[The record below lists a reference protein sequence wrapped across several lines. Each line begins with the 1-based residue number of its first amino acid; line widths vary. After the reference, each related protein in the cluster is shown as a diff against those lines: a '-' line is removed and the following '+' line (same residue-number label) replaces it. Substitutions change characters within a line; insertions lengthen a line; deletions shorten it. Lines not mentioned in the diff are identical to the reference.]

1 MPIFK
6 NQERITA
13 IHKSNENISQIYYGT
28 RLVWQKKFSFGTS
41 SWSEIKKM
49 IDDGSW
55 IEQGWKIGDTHSLR
69 LKDKTKMYVRIIGI
83 NDGREDSQDFSFQVD
98 KQQDG
103 QKVHLTL
110 ELTQCLPV
118 KGFLFNTTEGEES
131 QTYGDSLLY
140 QRLQP
145 EGDLYQNLPDDLI
158 PLIIPVVKNGGVS
171 GQNKDSEPQTSLN
184 HLFVPSIRE
193 YVGNNS
199 YEINLSEGQIYQF
212 YSENPQNVQRSIV
225 NQQENTYFW
234 TRSASQIKDNVKNY
248 FWSIGSSNNYS
259 MYTSDTELA
268 LTYAFCI

>member
-13 IHKSNENISQIYYGT
+13 IHKSNEDISQVYYGT

-55 IEQGWKIGDTHSLR
+55 LEQSWKIGDTHSLR

-83 NDGREDSQDFSFQVD
+83 NDGREDGQDFSFQVD

-118 KGFLFNTTEGEES
+118 KGFLFNATEGEES

-158 PLIIPVVKNGGVS
+158 PLIIPVVKNSGVT

-193 YVGNNS
+193 YVGDNS
-199 YEINLSEGQIYQF
+199 YEINLSEGQVYQF
-212 YSENPQNVQRSIV
+212 YAENPQNVQRPIV

-234 TRSASQIKDNVKNY
+234 TRSASQIENNVKNY

>member
-6 NQERITA
+6 NNERITA
-13 IHKSNENISQIYYGT
+13 IHKSNEDISQVYYGK

-55 IEQGWKIGDTHSLR
+55 LEQGWELGDTHSLR

-83 NDGREDSQDFSFQVD
+83 NDGRENDKDFSFQVD
-98 KQQDG
+98 KSQEG

-110 ELTQCLPV
+110 ELTQCLPE
-118 KGFLFNTTEGEES
+118 KGFLFEETDGQS
-131 QTYGDSLLY
+131 QQTYSDSLLY

-145 EGDLYQNLPDDLI
+145 SGDLFENLPNDLT
-158 PLIIPVVKNGGVS
+158 PLIIPVVKNSGITGV
-171 GQNKDSEPQTSLN
+171 NKDSQPQESIN
-184 HLFVPSIRE
+184 YLFVPSIRE
-193 YVGNNS
+193 YVGNND
-199 YEINLSEGQIYQF
+199 YEINLLEGEIYQF
-212 YSENPQNVQRSIV
+212 YAKNPQYVQRPII
-225 NQQENTYFW
+225 NQQSNTYFW
-234 TRSASQIKDNVKNY
+234 TRSASQIQDNVKNY
-248 FWSIGSSNNYS
+248 FWSIGSSNNYA